1 MKNLI
6 LLIFITLLNNS
17 FGQLAQWTHSNG
29 NGWFIE
35 IERKA
40 ANNQPI
46 WQESGQFNYE
56 ELSRTESEV
65 LLKDIN
71 GRSDMQVKITNNA
84 CYWKYPNDVNWNT
97 LQSGSWTVKPIL
109 RIEENC
115 TSSRNK
121 YLDQNPD
128 VKKAG
133 LDPWGHYQSYGKK
146 EGRKWPNC
154 FVDFSEVSIGYQIWM
169 NKNLNV
175 DKFRNGDP
183 IPEAKSNEEWQKANS
198 NQQPAW
204 CYYNNDP
211 KNGEKYGKLY
221 NWYAVNDPRGLAPIG
236 WKVASDEDWKNLIAN
251 YSGNADA
258 GSKLKSSNGAAFKGE
273 LSGFRNG
280 TGPFV
285 DLEIFGDFWTSL
297 SSDSY
302 NAVYYKIG
310 ANSNAIDRS
319 TNDKPGGLS
328 VRCIREMNSLSTNHV
343 SNSNNVSQTVISTNS
358 APQTTNSTSQVGTAS
373 SSSPK
378 PVSKVV
384 PTPTFKTI
392 QIGTQTWMAE
402 NLNVSTFRNGDPI
415 PEAKTYEDWS
425 IALKE
430 HKPAWSYYNFD
441 QKNGPKCG
449 KLYNDYAVHDN
460 RGLAPFGYHIP
471 SDKEWEILTDL
482 LDIRF
487 AAKKMKSP
495 EKIES
500 QTSSYEIGGYDE
512 TKWITCENC
521 LVASPEFKKICP
533 ICKGMGGKTIKTG
546 KYIPKRTEKV
556 ELKVNVGWDGNN
568 ETGFSGLP
576 CGCLNSSLDRFV
588 EFGTKGYW
596 WSSTKFNDHT
606 YYKTAHSKSGKYDD
620 ADYLYP
626 EQGYRGAISIRCI
639 KD

>member
-211 KNGEKYGKLY
+211 KNDEKYGKLY

-251 YSGNADA
+251 YSGNANA
-258 GSKLKSSNGAAFKGE
+258 GSKLKTSNGAAFKGE

-328 VRCIREMNSLSTNHV
+328 VRCIREMNSLSTNYV

-384 PTPTFKTI
+384 PTPTFKTV

-415 PEAKTYEDWS
+415 PEVKTKEEWENAISNKQPAYTYNINDKEKKYGKYYNFYAATDPRDLYPIGWRPPTYEDFLTL
-425 IALKE
+425 IRFLGEKEAGKKLKSSTGWDNVDHVCNHCAHWTE
-430 HKPAWSYYNFD
+430 NQKDYNVCPVCNNSRIHG
-441 QKNGPKCG
+441 QHSGNG
-449 KLYNDYAVHDN
+449 DN
-460 RGLAPFGYHIP
+460 SSGFNAYSLPVDMVYQFGYKTCFHGKITGIHADLMGMCNDSDNAILLSGEKSQGPGSSNP
-471 SDKEWEILTDL
+471 SHMIFRLIKE
-482 LDIRF
+482 
-487 AAKKMKSP
+487 
-495 EKIES
+495 
-500 QTSSYEIGGYDE
+500 
-512 TKWITCENC
+512 
-521 LVASPEFKKICP
+521 
-533 ICKGMGGKTIKTG
+533 
-546 KYIPKRTEKV
+546 
-556 ELKVNVGWDGNN
+556 
-568 ETGFSGLP
+568 
-576 CGCLNSSLDRFV
+576 
-588 EFGTKGYW
+588 
-596 WSSTKFNDHT
+596 
-606 YYKTAHSKSGKYDD
+606 
-620 ADYLYP
+620 
-626 EQGYRGAISIRCI
+626 
-639 KD
+639 